1 MQYVHLFSH
10 FSISVD
16 SFGGA
21 AHRYHSF
28 LQIPFLIFILPPANH
43 HHIRAWSDT
52 QACQAIPSC
61 FRVWIFGL
69 LAPRRYSPAVP
80 SFWAFC
86 LRTTKSITTRLRNQA
101 TFDSSGP
108 GFSSLR
114 LSLLMS
120 SGWKEKTTAAV
131 QIQILDGKSNA
142 SLQLV
147 RLEISLMD
155 RGPHPKVLQIVKWQ
169 TYEHQ
174 TNIHAYFNTYIYIYI
189 YTLKAP
195 TVGSESLWSLSTFF
209 NLLGTMGLHSKST
222 HSLVVSHY
230 YI

>member
-131 QIQILDGKSNA
+131 QIPILDGKTKSY
-142 SLQLV
+142 
-147 RLEISLMD
+147 
-155 RGPHPKVLQIVKWQ
+155 Q
-169 TYEHQ
+169 TL
-174 TNIHAYFNTYIYIYI
+174 ICSWFA
-189 YTLKAP
+189 
-195 TVGSESLWSLSTFF
+195 
-209 NLLGTMGLHSKST
+209 
-222 HSLVVSHY
+222 
-230 YI
+230 